1 MGTHPIFESDFDC
14 LTAHTHKMAVNVAL
28 TSATSDNLSRHD
40 MIQWINTSLSTH
52 YKKIEELAS
61 GAAYCQFMDM
71 LFPACLSLKKIKFD
85 AKHEHEFI
93 HNFKA
98 LQNSFKKMGIDKVI
112 PVERLVKG
120 RFQDNFEFVQWF
132 KKFFDANHQG
142 DEYDAAA
149 ARSGAGAPT
158 RVGTKAPAASRS
170 MATAAPKTMTT
181 TRTAKSTPTVSKTKT
196 TPQAKSQGDG
206 EARRQVQEL
215 NEKLVTMEGSME
227 SLERERDFYFEKL
240 RDIELMV
247 TNVAGE
253 EAETPADPDSEL
265 GQLCKKVLDILYAT
279 TDGFE
284 VPEEAGDAAV
294 GINDEQ
300 DEY

>member
-1 MGTHPIFESDFDC
+1 
-14 LTAHTHKMAVNVAL
+14 MAVNVAL

-170 MATAAPKTMTT
+170 MATAAPKTTTT
-181 TRTAKSTPTVSKTKT
+181 TRTAKSTPTVSKTKTMTTKT

>member
-1 MGTHPIFESDFDC
+1 
-14 LTAHTHKMAVNVAL
+14 MAVNVAL

-98 LQNSFKKMGIDKVI
+98 LQNSFKKMGVDKVI

-132 KKFFDANHQG
+132 KKFFDANYQG
-142 DEYDAAA
+142 DEYDAVA
-149 ARSGAGAPT
+149 ARSGAGAPA
-158 RVGTKAPAASRS
+158 RVGQKASAAPSRAPAA
-170 MATAAPKTMTT
+170 KTMTT
-181 TRTAKSTPTVSKTKT
+181 TTRSAKSTPTVSKTKST
-196 TPQAKSQGDG
+196 TKAAPSRAAASSQGDG
-206 EARRQVQEL
+206 EARKQVTEL
-215 NEKLVTMEGSME
+215 NEKLIQMEGSME

-253 EAETPADPDSEL
+253 EAENPVDPDSEM
-265 GQLCKKVLDILYAT
+265 GQLCKKVLEVLYAT

-284 VPEEAGDAAV
+284 VPDDQGD
-294 GINDEQ
+294 GGLDDEQ
-300 DEY
+300 DTY